1 MNNIPTYLT
10 PPEEIDLF
18 SLSPKNRRKAIEEY
32 VSICPFLG
40 KYLSES
46 ELIAMIQ
53 NRIEENKSSLEREN
67 SMNLSKLDKKD
78 LFLTHISYFPI
89 SERTKTILSR
99 ANYIYL

>member
-1 MNNIPTYLT
+1 MKT
-10 PPEEIDLF
+10 PILSQSPEEIDLF

-32 VSICPFLG
+32 VSMCPFLG

-67 SMNLSKLDKKD
+67 SVNLSKMSKKHI
-78 LFLTHISYFPI
+78 FLTHISYFPI
-89 SERTKTILSR
+89 SERTKTALDE